1 MIYFNRRCNM
11 QKLLFCNLDLLRKSF
26 DGFDNHNLKQF
37 RDEFLD
43 YADTLCN
50 DAENQI
56 YFISKDQT
64 QLNAAEKFFNNNG
77 YNNFKF
83 RSRAKAKDFVM
94 KYKSRNN
101 FFVFISG
108 KEVDFHLAVH
118 SKSLFIVPT
127 WIPVE
132 DKSEYYGVHV
142 DTPDQLDKF
151 IRTLNNQESWYAKL
165 EIEPNITALSLMDG
179 RYKYKAKTENERE
192 MIMHFEALLKQGKSR
207 NYYDILL
214 YHFLAGMTNTTLFD
228 DIELFGMI
236 PSSNCSLNEDIFSF
250 MTQVRYIKGK
260 RLPKNKME
268 DANLIQRITPK
279 IQAHMLSNQ
288 SARANMGADYEFD
301 TLRINPEF
309 KQKIERLK
317 KEGRFK
323 VCIFDDY
330 MTHGNT
336 FNAVRN
342 LLKYL
347 GADKII
353 FVSLGNFSRPFQ
365 KKDYKITGNVFDS
378 GYNYELLQS
387 TQQYL
392 TYDEDAK
399 DEIDELYN
407 IFNS

>member
-1 MIYFNRRCNM
+1 M
-11 QKLLFCNLDLLRKSF
+11 QKLLFCNLDLLRISF
-26 DGFDNHNLKQF
+26 DNFDNSGLKQV
-37 RDEFLD
+37 RDDFLN
-43 YADTLCN
+43 YADALCS
-50 DAENQI
+50 DDENQI
-56 YFISKDQT
+56 YFISKDQA
-64 QLNAAEKFFNNNG
+64 QLNAAEKFINNKG
-77 YNNFKF
+77 YKNFKF
-83 RSRAKAKDFVM
+83 ITRAKAKEFAL
-94 KYKSRNN
+94 KHKNKNN

-108 KEVDFHLAVH
+108 KEIDFFLAVQL
-118 SKSLFIVPT
+118 KSLFIVPT
-127 WIPVE
+127 WIPV
-132 DKSEYYGVHV
+132 DQKSEYYGVHV
-142 DTPDQLDKF
+142 DTPNQLDKF
-151 IRTLNNQESWYAKL
+151 IRTLNNQKSWYAKL

-192 MIMHFEALLKQGKSR
+192 MIMHFEALLKEGKSR

-214 YHFLAGMTNTTLFD
+214 YHFLAGMTNTTFFD
-228 DIELFGMI
+228 DIELFGII
-236 PSSNCSLNEDIFSF
+236 PSSDCTLNKDIFNF
-250 MTQVRYIKGK
+250 MTQVRLIKNK
-260 RLPKNKME
+260 RLPRNIK
-268 DANLIQRITPK
+268 DANLIQRVKPK
-279 IQAHMLSNQ
+279 TQAHMLPNQ
-288 SARANMGADYEFD
+288 SARANMGANYEFN

-336 FNAVRN
+336 FNSVRN
-342 LLKYL
+342 LLKHL

-365 KKDYKITGNVFDS
+365 KKDYKITGNVYDS
-378 GYNYELLQS
+378 GYSYKLLQS

-392 TYDEDAK
+392 IYDEDAK

>member
-1 MIYFNRRCNM
+1 M
-11 QKLLFCNLDLLRKSF
+11 QKLLFCNLDLLRISF
-26 DGFDNHNLKQF
+26 DNFDNSGLKQV
-37 RDEFLD
+37 RDDFLN
-43 YADTLCN
+43 YADALCS
-50 DAENQI
+50 DDENQI
-56 YFISKDQT
+56 YFISKDQA
-64 QLNAAEKFFNNNG
+64 QLDAAEIFFNNKG
-77 YNNFKF
+77 YKNFKF
-83 RSRAKAKDFVM
+83 RTRAKAKEFAL
-94 KYKSRNN
+94 KHKNKNN

-108 KEVDFHLAVH
+108 KEIDFFLAVQL
-118 SKSLFIVPT
+118 KSLFIVPT
-127 WIPVE
+127 WIPV
-132 DKSEYYGVHV
+132 DQKSEYYGVHV
-142 DTPDQLDKF
+142 DTPNQLDKF
-151 IRTLNNQESWYAKL
+151 IRTLNNQKSWYAKL

-192 MIMHFEALLKQGKSR
+192 MIMHFEALLKEGKSR

-214 YHFLAGMTNTTLFD
+214 YHFLAGMTNTTFFD
-228 DIELFGMI
+228 DIELFGII
-236 PSSNCSLNEDIFSF
+236 PSSDCTLNKDIFNF
-250 MTQVRYIKGK
+250 MTQVRLIKNK
-260 RLPKNKME
+260 RLPRNIK
-268 DANLIQRITPK
+268 DANLIQRVKPK
-279 IQAHMLSNQ
+279 TQAHMLPNQ
-288 SARANMGADYEFD
+288 SARANMGANYEFN

-336 FNAVRN
+336 FNSVRN
-342 LLKYL
+342 LLKHL

-365 KKDYKITGNVFDS
+365 KKDYKITGNVYDS
-378 GYNYELLQS
+378 GYSYKLLQS

-392 TYDEDAK
+392 IYDEDAK

>member
-1 MIYFNRRCNM
+1 M
-11 QKLLFCNLDLLRKSF
+11 QKLLFCNLDLLRISF
-26 DGFDNHNLKQF
+26 DNFDNSGLKQV
-37 RDEFLD
+37 RDDFLN
-43 YADTLCN
+43 YADALCS
-50 DAENQI
+50 DDENQI
-56 YFISKDQT
+56 YFISKDQA
-64 QLNAAEKFFNNNG
+64 QLNAAEKFFNNKG
-77 YNNFKF
+77 YKNFKF
-83 RSRAKAKDFVM
+83 RTRAKAKEFAL
-94 KYKSRNN
+94 KHKNKNN

-108 KEVDFHLAVH
+108 KEIDFFLAVQL
-118 SKSLFIVPT
+118 KSLFIVHT
-127 WIPVE
+127 WIPV
-132 DKSEYYGVHV
+132 DQKSEYYGVHV
-142 DTPDQLDKF
+142 DTPNQLDKF
-151 IRTLNNQESWYAKL
+151 IRTLNNQKSWYAKL

-192 MIMHFEALLKQGKSR
+192 MIMHFEALLKEGKSR

-214 YHFLAGMTNTTLFD
+214 YHFLAGMTNTTFFD
-228 DIELFGMI
+228 DIELFGII
-236 PSSNCSLNEDIFSF
+236 PSSDCTLNKDIFNF
-250 MTQVRYIKGK
+250 MTQVRLIKNK
-260 RLPKNKME
+260 RLPRNIK
-268 DANLIQRITPK
+268 DANLIQRVKPK
-279 IQAHMLSNQ
+279 TQAHMLPNQ
-288 SARANMGADYEFD
+288 SARANMGANYEFN

-336 FNAVRN
+336 FNSVRN
-342 LLKYL
+342 LLKHL

-365 KKDYKITGNVFDS
+365 KKDYKITGNVYDS
-378 GYNYELLQS
+378 GYSYKLLQS

-392 TYDEDAK
+392 IYDEDAK

>member
-1 MIYFNRRCNM
+1 M

-26 DGFDNHNLKQF
+26 DDFDNSGLKQI
-37 RDEFLD
+37 RDIFLA
-43 YADTLCN
+43 YADALCN
-50 DAENQI
+50 DDENQI
-56 YFISKDQT
+56 YFISRDQT
-64 QLNAAEKFFNNNG
+64 QLNSAEKFFTKGG
-77 YNNFKF
+77 YKNFKF
-83 RSRAKAKDFVM
+83 RTRTKAKEFVM
-94 KYKSRNN
+94 KYKSKNN

-108 KEVDFHLAVH
+108 KEVDFHLAVL

-132 DKSEYYGVHV
+132 EKSKYYGVHV

-179 RYKYKAKTENERE
+179 RYKYKAKTENERD
-192 MIMHFEALLKQGKSR
+192 MIMHFEALLKQGTNR

-236 PSSNCSLNEDIFSF
+236 PSSNCSLNKDILSF

-260 RLPKNKME
+260 RLPKNKMI
-268 DANLIQRITPK
+268 DANLIQRVKPK
-279 IQAHMLSNQ
+279 IQAHMLQNQ
-288 SARANMGADYEFD
+288 ASRSDMGANFEFD

-309 KQKIERLK
+309 EQKIERLK
-317 KEGRFK
+317 EENRFK

-347 GADKII
+347 DADKII
-353 FVSLGNFSRPFQ
+353 FVSLGSFSRPFQ
-365 KKDYKITGNVFDS
+365 KKDYEITGNVYNS
-378 GYNYELLQS
+378 GYNYNLIQS

-392 TYDEDAK
+392 DYDENAK
-399 DEIDELYN
+399 DEIDELYK